1 MKRYRVT
8 VIHNIAVSMKSVVQN
23 WRGIKDQN
31 RTNKKQWNYV
41 VLLDSFREFF
51 LSVVIWE
58 SIFWSQFIS
67 HSWLYISS
75 WIKPTMFDFK
85 YSADFKKSF
94 AEQSSIIG
102 RMATTIFVRWGSG
115 GPFNPSVISA
125 KLHCCLESVSWDSSE
140 RGAFVIHFSTRI
152 FQNNWL
158 LVESCHHEPSFKICY
173 FSEFCGHGGILW
185 ENIILAC
192 AALKMW
198 FLQLLARKGSFW
210 NII

>member
-1 MKRYRVT
+1 MSSENQFFGLNSSH
-8 VIHNIAVSMKSVVQN
+8 IH
-23 WRGIKDQN
+23 D
-31 RTNKKQWNYV
+31 
-41 VLLDSFREFF
+41 
-51 LSVVIWE
+51 
-58 SIFWSQFIS
+58 
-67 HSWLYISS
+67 SS
-75 WIKPTMFDFK
+75 WIKPTMFDSK

-185 ENIILAC
+185 KNIILAC

-198 FLQLLARKGSFW
+198 FLQLLARKGYSW

>member
-1 MKRYRVT
+1 
-8 VIHNIAVSMKSVVQN
+8 
-23 WRGIKDQN
+23 
-31 RTNKKQWNYV
+31 
-41 VLLDSFREFF
+41 
-51 LSVVIWE
+51 
-58 SIFWSQFIS
+58 
-67 HSWLYISS
+67 
-75 WIKPTMFDFK
+75 MFDSK

-102 RMATTIFVRWGSG
+102 RMATTIFVRWGSR

-173 FSEFCGHGGILW
+173 SSEFCDHGGILW
-185 ENIILAC
+185 KNIILAC
-192 AALKMW
+192 AALKNVIFTVISQERILLEYNIDNSTALDREFSSV
-198 FLQLLARKGSFW
+198 FLSTTQLLNYGILHNW
-210 NII
+210 QV

>member
-1 MKRYRVT
+1 M
-8 VIHNIAVSMKSVVQN
+8 SS
-23 WRGIKDQN
+23 
-31 RTNKKQWNYV
+31 
-41 VLLDSFREFF
+41 
-51 LSVVIWE
+51 E
-58 SIFWSQFIS
+58 SQFFWSKFI
-67 HSWLYISS
+67 LYLWFYVSS
-75 WIKPTMFDFK
+75 WIKPTMFDSK

-102 RMATTIFVRWGSG
+102 RMATTIFVRWGSR

-125 KLHCCLESVSWDSSE
+125 KLHCCLERVSWDSSE
-140 RGAFVIHFSTRI
+140 QGAFVIHFSTRI

-173 FSEFCGHGGILW
+173 SSEFCGHGGILW
-185 ENIILAC
+185 KNIILAC

-198 FLQLLARKGSFW
+198 FLLLLASKGSFW